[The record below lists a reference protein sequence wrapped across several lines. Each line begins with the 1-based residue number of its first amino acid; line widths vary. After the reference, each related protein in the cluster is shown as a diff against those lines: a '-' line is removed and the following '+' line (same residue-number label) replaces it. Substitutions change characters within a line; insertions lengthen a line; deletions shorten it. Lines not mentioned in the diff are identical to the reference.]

1 MGRSD
6 EGSGSFGTDQE
17 VQGHGRKRWGCKL
30 WHLGESEGR
39 SHLEPLSS
47 RALFC
52 VGGRE
57 SAVFV
62 RLCPSV
68 RLPWTSTRHGRVIQH
83 FWLALCIVEFVSSG
97 ISHLVSVSMI
107 VYSQCT
113 VYIIHSSLNA
123 VLDRRLPSSP

>member
-1 MGRSD
+1 M
-6 EGSGSFGTDQE
+6 
-17 VQGHGRKRWGCKL
+17 VQGVM
-30 WHLGESEGR
+30 SR
-39 SHLEPLSS
+39 SRREDVTSSLSPLEFSS
-47 RALFC
+47 ASA
-52 VGGRE
+52 VMD

-68 RLPWTSTRHGRVIQH
+68 RIPWTSTRHGRVIQH

-113 VYIIHSSLNA
+113 VYSIHSSLNA